1 MDLSTRHR
9 LVEELRYLLEK
20 GFAHGAL
27 EDACAGIPADKLNQR
42 VPEVPY
48 TIWEL
53 VEHIR
58 IAQYDILDFSRNPAY
73 ETLDWPAAYWPSRT
87 QPVDEA
93 TFQRT
98 VAQITHDREEFL
110 RLLQNPALDLLAPS
124 PTAPART
131 CCARA
136 CSSPT
141 TTATTWASSSWCA
154 ACSASGNSFHLRESP

>member
-1 MDLSTRHR
+1 MDANTRKI
-9 LVEELRYLLEK
+9 LVAELASLLEK

-42 VPEVPY
+42 VPQVPY

-73 ETLDWPAAYWPSRT
+73 QTLDWPAAYWPDRA

-98 VAQITHDREEFL
+98 VQQITHDREEFL
-110 RLLQNPALDLLAPS
+110 RLLQDPALDLLAPFPHGTGQS
-124 PTAPART
+124 L
-131 CCARA
+131 
-136 CSSPT
+136 
-141 TTATTWASSSWCA
+141 
-154 ACSASGNSFHLRESP
+154 LREAMLIADHNSYHLGQLILLRRLLGIWEE